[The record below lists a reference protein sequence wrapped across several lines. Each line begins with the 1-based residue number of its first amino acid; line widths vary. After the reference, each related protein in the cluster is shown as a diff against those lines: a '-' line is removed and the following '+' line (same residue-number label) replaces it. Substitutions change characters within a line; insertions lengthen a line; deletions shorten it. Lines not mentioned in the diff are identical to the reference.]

1 MIKKIIPV
9 KIKDYI
15 KNKKKELIYNYK
27 LDTSVS
33 VSENL
38 KEYTKFV
45 LKAATKD
52 EVFKNFRQ
60 NDIYCWVLEHD
71 DLKRGLEN
79 YKYIQKISELNKRE
93 VLEILSN
100 IDEFGGP
107 KLMTIGDL
115 NKVSPSSLRYLSI
128 AVDINRIFK
137 YKANQ
142 KLNIIEIGCG
152 YGGQSIALSKLNNI
166 KNYTYVD
173 LKEVNQ
179 LIGKYVSMN
188 KVSFNYQTKT
198 LFDDFEDNY
207 DLVISNYAFSELP
220 RELQQ
225 LAYTKILSK
234 SKNGYMINNSF
245 YFSKKYKFF
254 DKNKLKQLLPSSQFF
269 NENPKA
275 EGHPENFLHIF

>member
-1 MIKKIIPV
+1 MKKFIPIY
-9 KIKDYI
+9 IKDYI
-15 KNKKKELIYNYK
+15 KNKKKELIYNLK
-27 LDTSVS
+27 LDASIS

-38 KEYTKFV
+38 GEYTNFV
-45 LKAATKD
+45 EKAANND
-52 EVFKNFRQ
+52 DIFKNFRQ
-60 NDIYCWVLEHD
+60 NEIYCWVLEHD

-79 YKYIQKISELNKRE
+79 YKYIQKVSELNKTG
-93 VLEILSN
+93 VLEILNS

-107 KLMTIGDL
+107 KLMTIGNL
-115 NKVSPSSLRYLSI
+115 NNVSPSSLRYLSI
-128 AVDINRIFK
+128 AADINRIFK
-137 YKANQ
+137 YEAHQ

-152 YGGQSIALSKLNNI
+152 YGGQSIALSKLNTI

-179 LIGKYVSMN
+179 LIEKYISKN

-198 LFDDFEDNY
+198 IFDEFEDNY
-207 DLVISNYAFSELP
+207 DLIISNYAFSELP
-220 RELQQ
+220 RKLQKI
-225 LAYTKILSK
+225 AYTKILSK

-254 DKNKLKQLLPSSQFF
+254 DKNKLKALLPSSKFL

-275 EGHPENFLHIF
+275 ESHPETFLHIF